1 MTSMDQPL
9 VPAGTIHHVELWVPD
24 LDRATASWGWLL
36 TELGYQPFQ
45 EWPGGRSWRAGQTY
59 IVVEQS
65 PARTASRHDRCR
77 PGLNHLAFHMSS
89 REHVDKLTGE
99 ALARGWRLMFADVH
113 PYAGG
118 NQHYAAYLE
127 NSDGFEV
134 ELVAPALVA
143 QLAVDPPA
151 VSAGGWL
158 TPPVPAQAPPAQVP
172 SGQVPPGQVPSG
184 QAPVQ
189 VPAVPAQAAAAPAQV
204 PSAPAQAAVVQAP
217 LTQPAFGQPPPNE
230 PASAE
235 PGQYGGLGAP
245 GAESSTGWPAAGA
258 DPEASRG

>member
-1 MTSMDQPL
+1 MEQPL
-9 VPAGTIHHVELWVPD
+9 VPTGTIHHVELWVPD
-24 LDRATASWGWLL
+24 LDRATATWGWLL

-118 NQHYAAYLE
+118 SQHYAAYLE

-134 ELVAPALVA
+134 ELVAPALVVQMAHDSPAVSTSGWLSAPGPGDPATA
-143 QLAVDPPA
+143 QLAAVPPA
-151 VSAGGWL
+151 ASQF
-158 TPPVPAQAPPAQVP
+158 VPAQSGPAESAPP
-172 SGQVPPGQVPSG
+172 GGPGR
-184 QAPVQ
+184 
-189 VPAVPAQAAAAPAQV
+189 
-204 PSAPAQAAVVQAP
+204 
-217 LTQPAFGQPPPNE
+217 
-230 PASAE
+230 
-235 PGQYGGLGAP
+235 PGT
-245 GAESSTGWPAAGA
+245 ESSTGWPTART
-258 DPEASRG
+258 DEDR